1 MQDALDLIHYIFTKF
16 TYSLYAFQLVDGV
29 RLIWVIIAIF
39 MMHILIQNLLS
50 IGKASQSYKKGG
62 VSKNGQ

>member
-1 MQDALDLIHYIFTKF
+1 MQEGLDMLHYMFLKF
-16 TYSLYAFQLVDGV
+16 KDLLFAFQLIEGV
-29 RLIWVIIAIF
+29 RIYWLIISIF
-39 MMHILIQNLLS
+39 VVNILIQNILS